1 MLQYIIYLIIMINI
15 DIRSVV
21 IIINIIIIMINI
33 MIMTI
38 SFISI

>member
-1 MLQYIIYLIIMINI
+1 MLQYIKYLIIMINI